1 MLQHRSGLPD
11 YTASNALARQLQ
23 RAPHQ
28 IIAPGRLMHYVWR
41 RPLQF
46 PPGSRYDYDSS
57 DNTVIALM
65 TRVAAGRS
73 YRALLQALVYR
84 PAGLGQTS
92 LPAGSRLPSPFLHGY
107 LLQPGHRAEDVSE
120 AVSASAAWA
129 AGGLVSTPADTNRFI
144 RAYLAPRFF
153 SRPAQAAQ
161 LRFVPGSSQPA
172 GPGVNASGLGV
183 FRYRARCG
191 TMYGHTGNFLG
202 YTQLAAASRGGANSV
217 TVTAT
222 EQLTRKTH
230 PRVLAACGGPNCSP
244 SAPRWPPASRR
255 VRSPRWRSG
264 SRCAAPLP

>member
-1 MLQHRSGLPD
+1 M
-11 YTASNALARQLQ
+11 
-23 RAPHQ
+23 
-28 IIAPGRLMHYVWR
+28 
-41 RPLQF
+41 
-46 PPGSRYDYDSS
+46 
-57 DNTVIALM
+57 
-65 TRVAAGRS
+65 
-73 YRALLQALVYR
+73 
-84 PAGLGQTS
+84 
-92 LPAGSRLPSPFLHGY
+92 
-107 LLQPGHRAEDVSE
+107 LQPGHPAEDVSE

-153 SRPAQAAQ
+153 SRATQAAQ

-183 FRYRARCG
+183 FRYRTRCG

-230 PRVLAACGGPNCSP
+230 ARVLAALRLPNCSP

-255 VRSPRWRSG
+255 ARSASGHLGGAAVAAAQRPFHEALEVHRGVLAGEVQVPVPPSLDAVEAGVLAGLQVGVR
-264 SRCAAPLP
+264 AADVRIA